1 MSLRAV
7 VNGPNRVATPD
18 PSTTELEWFT
28 AARKP
33 LQEINSRLLDLMALV
48 SGKPSRAAFPLALEL
63 RDIFSGLDF
72 AARERAASC
81 PYLLVDAG
89 FQDAIRWASAAVE
102 LEPVVGAAGSFPG
115 KEALELSHMTLTFA
129 WSLVRSHREGANLL
143 LGLSPACSKIIAELR
158 LQELQHIAANH
169 FDWIRPRWESRP
181 EVWRRLLAAAKDAN
195 ALPLNSLGLQGL
207 HLFFGDLLT

>member
-1 MSLRAV
+1 

-28 AARKP
+28 AARRP
-33 LQEINSRLLDLMALV
+33 LQEINSRLLELMAL
-48 SGKPSRAAFPLALEL
+48 AAKERSHLTSPLALEL
-63 RDIFSGLDF
+63 RGILSAMDV
-72 AARERAASC
+72 AACSRAASC

-102 LEPVVGAAGSFPG
+102 LEPVVGPAGSFPG

-143 LGLSPACSKIIAELR
+143 LGLSPACSKIIAELS

-181 EVWRRLLAAAKDAN
+181 EVWRRLLATAKDTN
-195 ALPLNSLGLQGL
+195 ALRLNSLGLQGL

>member
-1 MSLRAV
+1 MCLRAV
-7 VNGPNRVATPD
+7 VHGPNKGATSD
-18 PSTTELEWFT
+18 LTTTEPEWFT

-33 LQEINSRLLDLMALV
+33 LQEINGRLLDLMALA
-48 SGKPSRAAFPLALEL
+48 SRETSPPKFFTVAL
-63 RDIFSGLDF
+63 RDIFGGMDF

-89 FQDAIRWASAAVE
+89 FQDALRWASAAVE
-102 LEPVVGAAGSFPG
+102 LEPVVSPAGIFPRN
-115 KEALELSHMTLTFA
+115 EALELAHMTLTFA
-129 WSLVRSHREGANLL
+129 WSLVRSRREGASLL
-143 LGLSPACSKIIAELR
+143 LGLSPACSKIIADLR

-169 FDWIRPRWESRP
+169 YDWIRPRWESRP
-181 EVWRRLLAAAKDAN
+181 EVWRRLLTAAKGAN

>member
-1 MSLRAV
+1 
-7 VNGPNRVATPD
+7 
-18 PSTTELEWFT
+18 
-28 AARKP
+28 
-33 LQEINSRLLDLMALV
+33 MAL
-48 SGKPSRAAFPLALEL
+48 AAKERSHPTSPLALEL
-63 RDIFSGLDF
+63 RGILSAMDV
-72 AARERAASC
+72 AACSRAASC

-102 LEPVVGAAGSFPG
+102 LEPVVRPAGSFPG
-115 KEALELSHMTLTFA
+115 KEALQLSHMTLTFA

-181 EVWRRLLAAAKDAN
+181 EVWRRLLAAAKDTN
-195 ALPLNSLGLQGL
+195 ALRLNSLGLQGL